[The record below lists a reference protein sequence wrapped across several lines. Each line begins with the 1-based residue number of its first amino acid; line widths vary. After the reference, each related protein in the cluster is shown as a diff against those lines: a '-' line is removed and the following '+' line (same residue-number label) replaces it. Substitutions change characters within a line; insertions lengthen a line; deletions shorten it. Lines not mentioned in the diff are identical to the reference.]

1 MRCVVVASDAALVAA
16 CVAAADGVAGIDVVA
31 AVPRS
36 RVLGGAVPACEVLL
50 VADDPGAP
58 AAEWRRTPR
67 ARARMRRSSSSREH
81 ADIDA
86 FRSALRAGAGAVAAL
101 PITSP
106 GLAAAVTDALRV
118 RRAGGASSSV
128 RQGGVVA
135 VVGARGG
142 VGASMVALGLAA
154 TAKALL
160 VDLAGSRAGLA
171 FALGARPDRSL
182 ADLAQAGEAL
192 ASGVGTIVVEHP
204 AGLRHVAGPP
214 DPDLL
219 GTLTSGWG
227 SELVRELRVREGLSV
242 IDVGC
247 AVSAAPREALVAAD
261 RVLVV
266 VTPTRSRAR
275 GRTRARPR
283 RCEMGSGRRARD
295 RRESLV
301 PPRGHRGA
309 GDLENRGRSSGG
321 RRSRRP
327 PVDVRIR
334 RRAARPRPLDANGSG
349 SDARRPCGRDAG
361 MNAFGAMADR
371 YRVRVRE
378 EMTVLPPG
386 ADTRELRSI
395 VAARLRELLE
405 RDRVILPV
413 IDMERLVEEVVD
425 DAVGLGPLEPL
436 MRDPAVT
443 EVIAN
448 GPGAVFVERG
458 GKLVPEAVRFRDA
471 EHLRQVVER
480 VVGAGGRR
488 VDDASPMVD
497 VRLPDGSRV
506 NAVLPPLALDG
517 PLLTIRRFPSEPM
530 TIADLV
536 DLGTVTPGQVDLLG
550 RAVRGRVNI
559 VVSGGTGT
567 GKTTLLN
574 ALAGFVGRAE
584 RIVTVEDAA
593 ELRLPGHHVA
603 RLESRPPNVEGRGE
617 VTLRALVRNAL
628 RMRPDRI
635 VVGEV
640 RGGEALD
647 MLQAMN
653 TGHDGSLTTVHASS
667 TADALRRI
675 ETMALMAGLDL
686 PHSAVRDQV
695 QAAVD
700 VVIHLVRTADG
711 ARVVRGIDGRDDGAR
726 LRQLDNG
733 LLGRLVEARCAAP
746 SG

>member
-1 MRCVVVASDAALVAA
+1 MS
-16 CVAAADGVAGIDVVA
+16 
-31 AVPRS
+31 
-36 RVLGGAVPACEVLL
+36 
-50 VADDPGAP
+50 
-58 AAEWRRTPR
+58 
-67 ARARMRRSSSSREH
+67 
-81 ADIDA
+81 A
-86 FRSALRAGAGAVAAL
+86 F
-101 PITSP
+101 
-106 GLAAAVTDALRV
+106 D
-118 RRAGGASSSV
+118 
-128 RQGGVVA
+128 
-135 VVGARGG
+135 
-142 VGASMVALGLAA
+142 
-154 TAKALL
+154 
-160 VDLAGSRAGLA
+160 
-171 FALGARPDRSL
+171 
-182 ADLAQAGEAL
+182 
-192 ASGVGTIVVEHP
+192 
-204 AGLRHVAGPP
+204 
-214 DPDLL
+214 
-219 GTLTSGWG
+219 
-227 SELVRELRVREGLSV
+227 
-242 IDVGC
+242 
-247 AVSAAPREALVAAD
+247 
-261 RVLVV
+261 
-266 VTPTRSRAR
+266 
-275 GRTRARPR
+275 
-283 RCEMGSGRRARD
+283 
-295 RRESLV
+295 
-301 PPRGHRGA
+301 
-309 GDLENRGRSSGG
+309 
-321 RRSRRP
+321 
-327 PVDVRIR
+327 
-334 RRAARPRPLDANGSG
+334 
-349 SDARRPCGRDAG
+349 
-361 MNAFGAMADR
+361 AMADR

-378 EMTVLPPG
+378 EMTALPPG
-386 ADTRELRSI
+386 ADAQELRSI
-395 VAARLRELLE
+395 VAVRLRDLLE

-413 IDMERLVEEVVD
+413 IDLERLVEEVVD

-458 GKLVPEAVRFRDA
+458 GKLVPEAVRFRDV
-471 EHLRQVVER
+471 EHLRQVIER

-536 DLGTVTPGQVDLLG
+536 DLGTLTRGQVDLLG

-603 RLESRPPNVEGRGE
+603 RLESRPANVEGRGE

-686 PHSAVRDQV
+686 PHSAVREQV

-700 VVIHLVRTADG
+700 VVVHLVRTADG
-711 ARVVRGIDGRDDGAR
+711 ARVVRRIDGRDGGAR
-726 LRQLDNG
+726 LRPLDDE

-746 SG
+746 SR